1 MPMPDFTDGQ
11 VLFAAQ
17 LNPIADEV
25 DRLGTAKSDTTHG
38 HALTDANITGII
50 PVAQMPTIAVTKGG
64 TGRTTSTTA
73 YGLIAAG
80 TTATGNQQTV
90 APGTAGHALVSAGAA
105 ALPAFRQLTY
115 ADVTGTVPTA
125 ALPPLAINETFVVAS
140 QAAMLALTAQRG
152 DMAIRTDNARTYVL
166 ATDAPTVLADWKEI
180 SAAGQVTSVASKTGA
195 VSLVKADVGLGSV
208 DNTADSAKPVSTA
221 QAAAIALKANIASPT
236 FTGTVAGIT
245 AAMVGLGSVNNTADS
260 AKPVS
265 TAQQTAL
272 NLKANLASPTFTG
285 SVTVPTP
292 TATGHA
298 ATKGYVDTAVTGAT
312 VQVILVEAANWPPAA
327 DPNPN
332 KWYVKVS

>member
-1 MPMPDFTDGQ
+1 MVLPNFVDGQ
-11 VLFAAQ
+11 VLTAADVN
-17 LNPIADEV
+17 LIADEV
-25 DRLGTAKSDTTHG
+25 DRLGTAKAETIHG
-38 HALTDANITGII
+38 HALTDANMTGVVPI
-50 PVAQMPTIAVTKGG
+50 AQVPTITVAKGG

-90 APGTAGHALVSAGAA
+90 APGTSGHALVSGGAA

-140 QAAMLALTAQRG
+140 QAAMLALVAQRG

-180 SAAGQVTSVASKTGA
+180 SAAGQVTSVAGKTGA

-221 QAAAIALKANIASPT
+221 QASAIALKANIASPT
-236 FTGTVAGIT
+236 FTGTVGGIT
-245 AAMVGLGSVNNTADS
+245 KAMVGLGSVDNTTDA

-265 TAQQTAL
+265 TAQ
-272 NLKANLASPTFTG
+272 
-285 SVTVPTP
+285 
-292 TATGHA
+292 A
-298 ATKGYVDTAVTGAT
+298 AAIAAAT
-312 VQVILVEAANWPPAA
+312 VQVILVEGANWPPAA
-327 DPNPN
+327 DSNPN
-332 KWYVKVS
+332 KWYVRVS